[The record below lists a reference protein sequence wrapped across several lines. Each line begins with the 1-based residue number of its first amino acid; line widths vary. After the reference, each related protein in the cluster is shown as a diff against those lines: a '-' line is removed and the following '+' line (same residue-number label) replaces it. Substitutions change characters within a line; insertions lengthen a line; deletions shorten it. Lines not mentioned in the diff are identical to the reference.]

1 MLIYTVTMN
10 PSLDYIL
17 TVDNF
22 KAGAV
27 NRADREQVLPGG
39 KGINVSAVL
48 KNLEMDT
55 KALFYTAGFVG
66 DEIRR
71 LVRENGIPAEAV
83 PVQEGCSRINV
94 KVLSK
99 DETQINAGGPDIREE
114 DLTHL
119 YAQLD
124 TLKEGDVLVLAGSV
138 PASLPRTIYRDV
150 IRHVEGKGIL
160 TVVDAMG
167 DLLRETLSEHPFLI
181 KPNREELE
189 DFFLVRLTSPE
200 SVVPYAKRLQE
211 MGAKQVLIS
220 LGGDGAVFIAPDGSV
235 TILPAPHGEV
245 VNTVGAG
252 DAMIA
257 GFLYGWSRS
266 EDPAEAFRMGLAAGS
281 ASAFSENLA
290 TKDEILKVY
299 EANY

>member
-1 MLIYTVTMN
+1 MIYTVTMN

-71 LVRENGIPAEAV
+71 LVSESGIPAEAV

-99 DETQINAGGPDIREE
+99 KETQINAGGPDIREE

-119 YAQLD
+119 YQQLD

-150 IRHVEGKGIL
+150 IRHVEGKGVL
-160 TVVDAMG
+160 TIVDAMG

-189 DFFLVRLTSPE
+189 DFFLVRLTSPD

-266 EDPAEAFRMGLAAGS
+266 ENPAEAFRMGLAAGS
-281 ASAFSENLA
+281 ASAFSEKLA

>member
-1 MLIYTVTMN
+1 MN

-66 DEIRR
+66 DEIQR
-71 LVRENGIPAEAV
+71 LVRESGIPAEAV

-99 DETQINAGGPDIREE
+99 EETQINAGGPDIREE

-150 IRHVEGKGIL
+150 LRHVEGKGVL

-167 DLLRETLSEHPFLI
+167 DLLRETLSEQPFLI